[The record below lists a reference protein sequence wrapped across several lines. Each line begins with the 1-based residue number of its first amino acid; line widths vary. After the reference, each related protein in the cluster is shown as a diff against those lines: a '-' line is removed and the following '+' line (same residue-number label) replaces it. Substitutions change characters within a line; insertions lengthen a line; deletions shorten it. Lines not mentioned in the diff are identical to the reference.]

1 MKTINQQ
8 NIAQFV
14 RRARMQNTMHVKALK
29 LGYPSCEF
37 DFVAQ
42 RNMYMACAR
51 EVKANPNL

>member
-1 MKTINQQ
+1 MTANQKKIS
-8 NIAQFV
+8 NFV
-14 RRARMQNTMHVKALK
+14 NQARRQNTMYVKSLK
-29 LGYPSCEF
+29 LGYPSAEF